1 MNPVTYIVKQPKALY
16 VKMKPFSLEVHPQ
29 QRPALKGLTWEPVLA
44 SPWALLSFAKA
55 FFSHKEV
62 PLLPKAS

>member
-1 MNPVTYIVKQPKALY
+1 MNSVTYIVKQPKVPY

-29 QRPALKGLTWEPVLA
+29 QRPALKGLMWEPILP
-44 SPWALLSFAKA
+44 SPRALLFLAKA